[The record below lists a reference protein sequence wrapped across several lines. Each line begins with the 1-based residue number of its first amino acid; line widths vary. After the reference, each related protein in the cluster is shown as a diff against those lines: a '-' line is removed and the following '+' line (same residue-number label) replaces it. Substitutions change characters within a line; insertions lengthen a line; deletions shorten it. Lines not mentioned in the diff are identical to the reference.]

1 MSATEPPILEARQI
15 VKRFGGLVANDH
27 VDLQLY
33 PGEVLA
39 LLGENGAGK
48 TTLMNVLYGLTAPDD
63 GQILLDGQ
71 VVQFD
76 SPRQAIG
83 RGIGMVHQHFML
95 VPTLTVAENL
105 MLGAESTVGPGI
117 LDLDLVRRQVRDL
130 SHGYGLPV
138 DPDALVRDLPVGVQ
152 QRVEILK
159 ALYRKARVLILDEP
173 TAVLT
178 PQEAT
183 DLFRVMRALA
193 TDQRTSL
200 VFITHKLH
208 EVFQVADRIMVMR
221 QGKVVGTLRPSEASG
236 ASLAALMVGRPVLL
250 RVEKGPARPGEVVL
264 RVRDLHVLSDRGL
277 TAVDNLSLEVHA
289 GEILGIAG
297 VQGNGQSEL
306 VEALSGLR
314 MPTSGSIELLGHN
327 VTRDSPRQLVDRGE
341 AHIPEDR
348 QKHGLVLSFPV
359 SDNLVLRSYE
369 RPPFARGWQIVRD
382 AIFRFAQRVAQEF
395 DIRARSVRVPAST
408 LSGGNQQKVIIAREF
423 TRGGRLLVAAQP
435 TRGVDVGSMEF
446 IHRKL
451 VDARDGGMAVLLIS
465 AELEEV
471 MSLADRIAVMFRGK
485 IAGVLQSSEAT
496 PEGLGYLMAT
506 GGLTPPGGDGSVAA
520 VHADGLPAE
529 GLPAESLPADAAE
542 VPPA

>member
-1 MSATEPPILEARQI
+1 MSNPAPNTQHPTPVLEARQI
-15 VKRFGGLVANDH
+15 VKRFGGLIANDH
-27 VDLQLY
+27 VDLQLF

-48 TTLMNVLYGLTAPDD
+48 TTLMNVLYGLTTPDE
-63 GQILLDGQ
+63 GQILLDGR

-76 SPRQAIG
+76 SPRQAIS

-95 VPTLTVAENL
+95 VPPLTVAENL

-117 LDLDLVRRQVRDL
+117 LDLELVRRRVREL

-183 DLFRVMRALA
+183 DLFRVMRTLA
-193 TDQRTSL
+193 ADQRTSI

-208 EVFQVADRIMVMR
+208 EVFQVADRIMVLR
-221 QGKVVGTLRPSEASG
+221 QGKVVGTLSPHGATG
-236 ASLAALMVGRPVLL
+236 ASLAAMMVGRPVLL
-250 RVEKGPARPGEVVL
+250 QVEKGPSRPGDVVL
-264 RVRDLHVLSDRGL
+264 RVRDLQVLSDRGL
-277 TAVDNLSLEVHA
+277 VAVDNLSLEVHA

-297 VQGNGQSEL
+297 VQGNGQTEL

-314 MPTSGSIELLGHN
+314 MPISGSIQLLEHD
-327 VTRDSPRQLVDRGE
+327 VTRANPRQLVNRGE

-348 QKHGLVLSFPV
+348 QKHGLVLSYPLA
-359 SDNLVLRSYE
+359 DNLVLRSYE
-369 RPPFARGWQIVRD
+369 RPPFARGWQIVRN
-382 AIFRFAQRVAQEF
+382 AIFHFAQRLVSEF
-395 DIRARSVRVPAST
+395 DIRARSVRLPAST

-446 IHRKL
+446 IQRKL
-451 VDARDGGMAVLLIS
+451 VSARDNGMAVLLIS

-471 MSLADRIAVMFRGK
+471 MSLADRIAVMYRGK
-485 IAGVLQSSEAT
+485 IAGVLDATEAT
-496 PEGLGYLMAT
+496 PEGLGYMMAT
-506 GGLTPPGGDGSVAA
+506 GSPTPS
-520 VHADGLPAE
+520 
-529 GLPAESLPADAAE
+529 AAE
-542 VPPA
+542 ERSAGLLADVAEAPPA